1 MPVQRALLPEIDVSD
16 QEDGDIKH
24 HFYEAKPPRFH
35 VASQILEDVRPWVK
49 KDGLDVEENEHHG
62 HQVELYGKRFASVAR
77 RRDPAFVGLLLGFVR
92 AAPANERRNGNQ
104 HTGEY
109 GGYKQVYQ

>member
-16 QEDGDIKH
+16 QENGDIKH
-24 HFYEAKPPRFH
+24 HFDEAKPPRLH
-35 VASQILEDVRPWVK
+35 VASQIFEDVRPRVE

-62 HQVELYGKRFASVAR
+62 HQVELNGKRLAGVACR
-77 RRDPAFVGLLLGFVR
+77 GNPAFVGLLFRFVW
-92 AAPANERRNGNQ
+92 AAPANERRNSDEQ
-104 HTGEY
+104 TGEY